1 MIVKWEE
8 MNKEINKID
17 ELKPSIKEICLGS
30 LLALFLFLVGFA
42 IIYWLIPEDYQYNPM
57 LFGVFMLSVMAASTL
72 GKTSQM
78 MIFRRK
84 IQKLNKEKDT

>member
-1 MIVKWEE
+1 
-8 MNKEINKID
+8 MNKEKNKID
-17 ELKPSIKEICLGS
+17 DLKPSMKEIFLGS
-30 LLALFLFLVGFA
+30 LLALFLFLVGLA

-57 LFGVFMLSVMAASTL
+57 LFAVFILSLMAASTL

-78 MIFRRK
+78 MVFRSK